1 MAKSMKEVAIFQA
14 INKDCPKEQ
23 TLSHK
28 LTHLLGDNY
37 AEQHSLGDMAN
48 FYQMS
53 VLNGGAEVHQLWKK
67 VNAWKDDGNILPED
81 AFLLCYFHLAIGDEG
96 NTVFDIRKFFH
107 EALNRSFFPDA
118 FRQNKKG
125 ALVHRKLLLR
135 EAVLH
140 FGIYIGLSLSDNYA
154 LYRKAYKCYGRCDK
168 KTSSLDVYEAY
179 RNLLASMTP
188 SDKQVQQDSF
198 CQFCESYADQIKIN
212 WTKSVGTFRLSDEF
226 RHRLKN
232 AAYCEHLVNFLENS
246 PYNRTA
252 LDSVTR
258 RVSQWKICKSS
269 RKNFRESSRYSSDI
283 SRNELYL
290 LCIYLQ
296 LDEKTSKDLI
306 TTGYGMNP
314 THPKRLF
321 ELLCDY
327 ALTLKWDEYDVYDFY
342 EEYVPQIRDFVQTEH
357 DLTTYWILSEYKDIK
372 EVAKVCNKA
381 EQMSYLHRFLTSHLG
396 DFSAISKSMQRILDE
411 IFDELSKSIGSIKEI
426 SDALAYEID
435 EFMDQARE
443 MGVEIAPFNYE
454 KLSSDGDLMYTMK
467 LLQKYQSSLKEIPRE
482 HFLWLMLLE
491 DKKELLVMM
500 ERLEC
505 CGFYPLAPSRN
516 AFDWIFCYRFI
527 NKK

>member
-1 MAKSMKEVAIFQA
+1 MREVEIFQA
-14 INKDCPKEQ
+14 VKKDCPKEQ
-23 TLSHK
+23 TLPQK
-28 LTHLLGDNY
+28 LTHLLGENY

-53 VLNGGAEVHQLWKK
+53 VLNGGTEVHQLWKK
-67 VNAWKDDGNILPED
+67 VNAWKSDGNILPED
-81 AFLLCYFHLAIGDEG
+81 AFLLCYFHLPIGNEG
-96 NTVFDIRKFFH
+96 NTVFHIRKFFH
-107 EALNRSFFPDA
+107 ESLNQSFFPDA

-125 ALVHRKLLLR
+125 VLVHRKLLLR

-154 LYRKAYKCYGRCDK
+154 LYRRACKCYGRCEK
-168 KTSSLDVYEAY
+168 KTSTVDVYEAY
-179 RNLLASMTP
+179 RNLLASMSP
-188 SDKQVQQDSF
+188 NDKHAQQTSF
-198 CQFCESYADQIKIN
+198 CQFCESHADQLKIN

-226 RHRLKN
+226 RHRL
-232 AAYCEHLVNFLENS
+232 ASDEYCERLVNFLERS

-290 LCIYLQ
+290 LCVYFQ

-327 ALTLKWDEYDVYDFY
+327 ALSLKWDEYDVYDFY
-342 EEYVPQIRDFVQTEH
+342 EEYIPQIRDFVQTDH
-357 DLTTYWILSEYKDIK
+357 DLTTYWILSEYLDIK
-372 EVAKVCNKA
+372 EVAKVCNKT
-381 EQMSYLHRFLTSHLG
+381 EQMNYLHRFLKSHLG
-396 DFSAISKSMQRILDE
+396 DFSAMSKSMKRILDE
-411 IFDELSKSIGSIKEI
+411 MFAELGKSIGSLKEI
-426 SDALAYEID
+426 SDALAYEVD
-435 EFMDQARE
+435 EFMELAIKV
-443 MGVEIAPFNYE
+443 GAEISPYDFG
-454 KLSSDGDLMYTMK
+454 KLSSDGDLLYTMR
-467 LLQKYQSSLKEIPRE
+467 LLQKYENGQKEIPRE
-482 HFLWLMLLE
+482 HLLWLMLIE
-491 DKKELLVMM
+491 NKKELSLMM

-505 CGFYPLAPSRN
+505 CGFYPLSPRNN